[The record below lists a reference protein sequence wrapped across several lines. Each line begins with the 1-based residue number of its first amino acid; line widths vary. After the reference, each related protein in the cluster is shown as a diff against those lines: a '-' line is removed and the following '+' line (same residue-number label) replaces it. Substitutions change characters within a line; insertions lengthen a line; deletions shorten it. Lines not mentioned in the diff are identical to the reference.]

1 LNPRPLGYEL
11 LDRHPDGSRSFPP
24 HPISPADTTPIQCHW
39 LPLVPGR
46 SRLVPL
52 PILLP
57 PQVPFDF
64 LRPRLKRS

>member
-1 LNPRPLGYEL
+1 M
-11 LDRHPDGSRSFPP
+11 
-24 HPISPADTTPIQCHW
+24 QCHW

-57 PQVPFDF
+57 PRASFDF
-64 LRPRLKRS
+64 LRPLVKRA